1 MNPQEAQIL
10 IDQLVEKINQY
21 NYEYYTLD
29 MPTVSDFEF
38 DQLLKQ
44 LESLEQQ
51 FPDLIRSDSPS
62 LRVGG
67 TPTKEFATVVHRYP
81 MLSLSNTYSEG
92 EIADF
97 DNRVRKTIDEP
108 VEYVCELK
116 FDGLSI
122 GLIYQQGILTQ
133 AVTRGDGVQGD
144 DVTNNA
150 RTIKSI
156 PLKLRAGA
164 PEDFEIRGEIFM
176 TKSGFNLMNEERE
189 ALGEAPFANPRNAAS
204 GSMKTQDPALVAQR
218 PLDCFLYQIPGNI
231 LHADTHFEGLQLAK
245 KLGLKVSAHAK
256 ICTSLDQ
263 VFAYIN
269 HWDKHRH
276 ELDYEIDGIVI
287 KVNSIAQQ
295 NLLGY
300 TAKSPRWAIAYKFK
314 AEQVETPLLSID
326 YQVGRT
332 GAITPVANLQPVQLA
347 GTIVKRASLHNADII
362 HQLDIHLGD
371 TVYVEKGGEIIPKIV
386 GVNTEKR
393 IPGSEP
399 VEFIRSCP
407 ECGTKLIKNPGEAA
421 HFCPNE
427 DHCPPQIKGKLE
439 HFISRKAMNIDS
451 LGEGKVET
459 LWESGLVSSVAD
471 FYDLT
476 YQQLFG
482 LSKTIAT
489 TDGKPEKTLS
499 FKEKTVQN
507 ILNGIEASKAQPFH
521 KVLFGLGIR
530 FVGETVAKKLARHFG
545 DIHYLQQATFDEL
558 IAIEDIG
565 ERIAD
570 SVLTW
575 FARPEHHELI
585 TRLEEKGL
593 QLKSATDEQTADGP
607 LSGLTFVVSGVFE
620 KYSRDE
626 MKSLIEA
633 NGGKNLGAISAKTS
647 YLIAGD
653 KMGPA
658 KKTKAEKLGV
668 PIINEDQF
676 YDLLSSN

>member
-1 MNPQEAQIL
+1 MTPQEARTL

-29 MPTVSDFEF
+29 LPTISDFEF

-51 FPDLIRSDSPS
+51 YPDLIRSDSPS

-67 TPTKEFATVVHRYP
+67 TPTKEFATVLHRYP

-97 DNRVRKTIDEP
+97 DNRVRKTIEQP

-122 GLIYQQGILTQ
+122 GLIYHNGILTK

-156 PLKLRAGA
+156 PLKLRPGA

-189 ALGEAPFANPRNAAS
+189 ALGETPFANPRNAAS
-204 GSMKTQDPALVAQR
+204 GSMKTQDPSLVAQR

-231 LHADTHFEGLQLAK
+231 LRADTHFEGLQLAK
-245 KLGLKVSAHAK
+245 KLGLKISAHAK
-256 ICTSLDQ
+256 ICTSLEEI
-263 VFAYIN
+263 FAYIN

-332 GAITPVANLQPVQLA
+332 GAVTPVANLKPVQLA
-347 GTIVKRASLHNADII
+347 GTVVKRASLHNADII
-362 HQLDIHLGD
+362 QQLDIHTDD

-386 GVNTEKR
+386 GVNLEKR
-393 IPGSEP
+393 KPDGKPI
-399 VEFIRSCP
+399 EFIHTCP
-407 ECGTKLIKNPGEAA
+407 ECGTNLIKNEGEAA

-459 LWESGLVSSVAD
+459 LWEAGLVSDVAD

-482 LSKTIAT
+482 LTKTIAA

-507 ILNGIEASKAQPFH
+507 ILNGLEASKAQPFH

-530 FVGETVAKKLARHFG
+530 FIGETVAKKLARHFG
-545 DIHYLQQATFDEL
+545 DIQHIQQATFDEL
-558 IAIEDIG
+558 ISVEDIG

-575 FARPEHHELI
+575 FARPEHMELI
-585 TRLEEKGL
+585 KRLEEHEL
-593 QLKSATDEQTADGP
+593 QLKSVVNEQVVEGS

-620 KYSRDE
+620 KHSRDE
-626 MKSLIEA
+626 MKLLIEK
-633 NGGKNLGAISAKTS
+633 NGGKNLGGISSKTS
-647 YLIAGD
+647 YLVAGE

-658 KKTKAEKLGV
+658 KKAKAEKLGV
-668 PIINEDQF
+668 PVINEDQF